1 MRYTSDHKE
10 KTRIKIL
17 EAAATLFR
25 RQGFHATGVD
35 KVMAEAGLTP
45 GGFYAHFDS
54 KDSLLAETLE
64 HFAQSTGTTLLRG
77 LTDCS
82 DAGTDS
88 EFAHVPA
95 SEKDSARAMI
105 DRYLAAAH
113 CAQPDKGCPIPT
125 LAAEVCRAGE
135 APRRVFERLIARLIA
150 RMKAQLRTGEKESSK
165 TKQEDAIAMIA
176 LCVGGITM
184 ARAVANPEFADEILA
199 ACRAFAHK
207 SLDHRSPGE
216 RKENPRKAAR

>member
-54 KDSLLAETLE
+54 KDTLLAETLE
-64 HFAQSTGTTLLRG
+64 HFAQNPGATLLRG
-77 LTDCS
+77 LTDQSGSSATVPTS
-82 DAGTDS
+82 DH
-88 EFAHVPA
+88 E
-95 SEKDSARAMI
+95 SARAMV
-105 DRYLAAAH
+105 DRYLAATH
-113 CAQPDKGCPIPT
+113 CARPEAGCPIPT

-150 RMKAQLRTGEKESSK
+150 SMRAQLRIGEKSSSK
-165 TKQEDAIAMIA
+165 RNQQEAIAMIA
-176 LCVGGITM
+176 LCVGGITL
-184 ARAVANPEFADEILA
+184 ARAVADPQFSAEILA
-199 ACRAFAHK
+199 ACRAFAHE
-207 SLDHRSPGE
+207 SLDHGPAHE
-216 RKENPRKAAR
+216 PKENSRNASR